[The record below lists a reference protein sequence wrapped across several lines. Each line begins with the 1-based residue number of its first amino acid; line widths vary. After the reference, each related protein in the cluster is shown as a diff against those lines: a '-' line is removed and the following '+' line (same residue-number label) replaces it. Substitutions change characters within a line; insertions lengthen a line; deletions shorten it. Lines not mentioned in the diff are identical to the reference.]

1 MKRLPIQKGTL
12 AVLAV
17 IVPLLVLFAYVA
29 LRSGPLAPV
38 AVVLAPVDQQS
49 ITPSLFGIGT
59 IESRYTHRIGPTMPG
74 RLMRLDVDV
83 GDHVKAGDLLGVMDP
98 VDLDERINAQ
108 EALLKRSEAQLQE
121 AQVRKEYAAAQAQ
134 RYEQLF
140 AARATT
146 EELLE
151 TRQHELR
158 LATVGMAAAREE
170 IARIGAEREALLA
183 QRRNLALTAPVDGL
197 VVARLA
203 DPGTTMVTGQAVVE
217 VVDPAALWVNV
228 RFDQIKTRGLAA
240 NLPASVTLRSQT
252 DWPLAG
258 SVLRVEPLADAIT
271 EETLAKVVFATT
283 PEPLPPIGELVE
295 VTVTLP
301 PLPATAVIPNAAIQ
315 VVGGRLGVWRFA
327 ASALQFVP
335 VVGGDSDLEGR
346 MQIRSG
352 LEPGDQIVV
361 YSENPLNRRSR
372 IRVVEQIAGSRP

>member
-1 MKRLPIQKGTL
+1 MREVHAKNAKRIMGYDLGHGTL
-12 AVLAV
+12 G
-17 IVPLLVLFAYVA
+17 
-29 LRSGPLAPV
+29 SGCYA
-38 AVVLAPVDQQS
+38 
-49 ITPSLFGIGT
+49 GT
-59 IESRYTHRIGPTMPG
+59 SSSKSRIGPTMAG
-74 RLMRLDVDV
+74 RLIRLDVDV

-146 EELLE
+146 EELLD

-158 LATVGMAAAREE
+158 LAMVGMAAAREE
-170 IARIGAEREALLA
+170 IVRIEAEREALLA
-183 QRRNLALTAPVDGL
+183 QRRNLALIAPVDGL

-203 DPGTTMVTGQAVVE
+203 DPGTTMVAGQAVVE
-217 VVDPAALWVNV
+217 VVDPATLWVNV
-228 RFDQIKTRGLAA
+228 RFDQIKTRGLVAD
-240 NLPASVTLRSQT
+240 LPASVTLRSQT
-252 DWPLAG
+252 DRPLAG
-258 SVLRVEPLADAIT
+258 GVLRVEPLADAIT
-271 EETLAKVVFATT
+271 EETLAKVVFAT
-283 PEPLPPIGELVE
+283 PPAPLPPIGELAE

-301 PLPATAVIPNAAIQ
+301 PLPAAPVIPNAAIQ
-315 VVGGRLGVWRFA
+315 VVGGRLGVWRVA
-327 ASALQFVP
+327 ASVLQFVP

-361 YSENPLNRRSR
+361 YSENPLNRHSR
-372 IRVVEQIAGSRP
+372 IRVVDQIAGRRP